1 MPVVA
6 VKEKTLA
13 LLTNDYV
20 SPMLLNTLMREEIP
34 VLAQDK
40 RLRGELERFCP
51 SLKLLDKEVALDII
65 SKEDSRLLSNAD
77 DPLSCVI
84 AHTADSSKAEGLE
97 ILKDK
102 RRFRELERSAYPDY
116 FFIEVESS
124 RLKEVELPQGRS
136 YIIKPSSGLK
146 GIGVRKVKNG
156 RDLQRIADA
165 LVRDVKEMD
174 VKESA
179 DAFGRDILSSERFLI
194 EEFIKG
200 EEFACDAYLSSKGE
214 PVVLGIYAHPLRD
227 EDDLRDIVYYTS
239 VGIMRKMLP
248 RITDSLRKLS
258 VQLGLKGIPLHA
270 EFRIQKN
277 RLIPLE
283 INPLRMGRF
292 GLPDLAFFAFRV
304 NPYRYY
310 YDDQKPEWEKIL
322 SQAGAEIFFRVL
334 ARLPESMDG
343 RREEAVNLSA
353 DHEEFADTFQDLV
366 GYCKL
371 DTKRYP
377 AFSIAFG
384 KTGDI
389 GEVLKYLDI
398 DFEEYLTQA

>member
-1 MPVVA
+1 MSVVV
-6 VKEKTLA
+6 VKENTLA

-34 VLAQDK
+34 VLAKSK
-40 RLRGELERFCP
+40 RLKGELERFCP

-65 SKEDSRLLSNAD
+65 SKEDSRLLSNAND
-77 DPLSCVI
+77 LLSWVI
-84 AHTADSSKAEGLE
+84 AHTTDHSRAEGLE

-102 RRFRELERSAYPDY
+102 RKFRELERAAYPDY

-124 RLKEVELPQGRS
+124 SLKEVDLPQGRS
-136 YIIKPSSGLK
+136 YVIKPSSGLK
-146 GIGVRKVKNG
+146 GIGVRRAKSGK
-156 RDLQRIADA
+156 DLQRVADA
-165 LVRDVKEMD
+165 LVVDVKD
-174 VKESA
+174 SA
-179 DAFGRDILSSERFLI
+179 DAIGRDLLSSDRFLI

-227 EDDLRDIVYYTS
+227 EEDFRDIVYYTS
-239 VGIMRKMLP
+239 SGVMRKMLP
-248 RITDSLRKLS
+248 RITDFLRKLS
-258 VQLGLKGIPLHA
+258 AQIGLKGIPLHA
-270 EFRIQKN
+270 EFRLQKN
-277 RLIPLE
+277 RLMPLE

-292 GLPDLAFFAFRV
+292 GLPDLAFFAFMV

-310 YDDQKPEWEKIL
+310 YNELKPDWEKIL
-322 SQAGAEIFFRVL
+322 SQPGEEIFFRVL
-334 ARLPESMDG
+334 ARLPESKDESKEG
-343 RREEAVNLSA
+343 TDKLSA
-353 DHEEFADTFQDLV
+353 NHEEFADTFQDLV

-389 GEVLKYLDI
+389 GEVQKYLDM
-398 DFEEYLTQA
+398 DFEEYLSQA